1 MKVIDSK
8 TQISL
13 KNILWATDFSER
25 SQAALPYAEAIARRY
40 GSKVYVAHVI
50 TPETYEFL
58 PPVAL
63 GQVFTELRAGA
74 EREMSDLLDGRR
86 LRAVPHEGLL
96 GDGDVGEVLWKMVRE
111 HEIDLVVIGTHG
123 RKGFEKVLMG
133 SVAEEIFRTAP
144 CPVLTVRD
152 HEHDFVKGA

>member
-63 GQVFTELRAGA
+63 SQVFTELRAGA

-86 LRAVPHEGLL
+86 PSRMRASWEMEMWARCSGKWC
-96 GDGDVGEVLWKMVRE
+96 GSTRSTWWSS
-111 HEIDLVVIGTHG
+111 G
-123 RKGFEKVLMG
+123 R
-133 SVAEEIFRTAP
+133 T
-144 CPVLTVRD
+144 
-152 HEHDFVKGA
+152 GAKDSKKS